1 MSSTRNLLA
10 DEPLLDVRARNI
22 DAETELRHLV
32 CCVLLRALETLPAL
46 VRQWWTTLDRRS
58 SDVVCF
64 HSSLFIIHCQAQFY
78 ADTLRCVCCCVG
90 WTVDKPLCFT
100 YLLFTWTVL
109 TTRPS
114 VYLCYYVLLWCR
126 SNGSQAAMLHLSSVL
141 VNSPHYKTLRV
152 SKVWQFV
159 LVRLPMKYSLAMLSV
174 TQRWN

>member
-1 MSSTRNLLA
+1 M
-10 DEPLLDVRARNI
+10 
-22 DAETELRHLV
+22 
-32 CCVLLRALETLPAL
+32 
-46 VRQWWTTLDRRS
+46 
-58 SDVVCF
+58 
-64 HSSLFIIHCQAQFY
+64 
-78 ADTLRCVCCCVG
+78 CCCVG
-90 WTVDKPLCFT
+90 RTVHKPLCFT
-100 YLLFTWTVL
+100 YLLFTWTVSRYASPIFCSHELSSLQDPQYICAIMCCCGVGWTVHKPVCFTYPLFTWTLL

-159 LVRLPMKYSLAMLSV
+159 LVRLPVKYSLAMLSV